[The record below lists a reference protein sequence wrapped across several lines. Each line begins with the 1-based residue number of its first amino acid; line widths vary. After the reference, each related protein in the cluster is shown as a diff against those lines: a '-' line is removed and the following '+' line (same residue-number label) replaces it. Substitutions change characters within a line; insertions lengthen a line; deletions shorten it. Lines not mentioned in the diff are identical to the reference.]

1 MANNMRSYALLA
13 EALDDLYRTDE
24 LKHLAALV
32 CSEVP
37 GKKAERIEAIV
48 AALTKNPQAIFARLS
63 PLAQLA
69 VAETVHT
76 WDGVFN
82 SRMFHAKYS
91 DSPWARAK
99 DGKSRLES
107 YRDLLALFIIAGR
120 IPDDLL
126 AALRN
131 IAPVPPADTI
141 NYAEA
146 GPNEECTVRETS
158 RAAFANAAMVL
169 ALVADKKIRVSAK
182 TGRGTAASVKTIGE
196 MLYEGDWYDDFDPM
210 QSFAWPLLLQGGG
223 LAKTDGSSLEL
234 NQAGLKALRK
244 DLAGGI
250 KAIWNKWE
258 KNTLID
264 EFSRVTAIKGQQSS
278 GGRTMTSPAKRRPMI
293 NRLLR
298 DLTPG
303 KWISVEE
310 LNRLA
315 LSRADYS
322 FMMTNYDWKL
332 YFSDPHYGNLNY
344 NDTWPLLQFRYLL
357 VYLFEYCATLGL
369 LDVAYIDPHG
379 ARDDFSGCWGADDL
393 EFLCHCDGLQYVRIN
408 DLGAYVLGHKDA
420 FAAQQDT
427 RAIYRFDGRDIVVTG
442 DGEILPGQLLYLDTI
457 GERRE
462 IDRWRLSAS
471 SLMSAITGGESLAEI
486 RRTLAAASATGLS
499 TELDQLF
506 QEVEQRSTAFV
517 EVGRATLI
525 ECRPELRKHVL
536 TDKKISR
543 LCMPAGDRHL
553 VTLPGKEKLLAEA
566 FAALGYP
573 IAVPRQG
580 G

>member
-1 MANNMRSYALLA
+1 MANNMRSYASLT
-13 EALDDLYRTDE
+13 EALDVLYRTDE
-24 LKHLAALV
+24 LKHMTALV
-32 CSEVP
+32 CSAVP

-48 AALTKNPQAIFARLS
+48 AALAKNPQAIFTRLS
-63 PLAQLA
+63 PLAQHA

-76 WDGVFN
+76 WDGVFD
-82 SRMFHAKYS
+82 SRMFLAKYS
-91 DSPWARAK
+91 ASPWARTK

-107 YRDLLALFIIAGR
+107 CRDLLSLFIIAGR

-126 AALRN
+126 VTLRN
-131 IAPVPPADTI
+131 IVPVPPADTI
-141 NYAEA
+141 KYAEA
-146 GPNEECTVRETS
+146 GPEEECTVRETS
-158 RAAFANAAMVL
+158 RAALANAAMVL
-169 ALVADKKIRVSAK
+169 ALAADKKIRVSAK
-182 TGRGTAASVKTIGE
+182 TGRGTAAAVKTIGE
-196 MLYEGDWYDDFDPM
+196 MLYEGDWYDDNEIGPM
-210 QSFAWPLLLQGGG
+210 QPFAWPLLLQGGG
-223 LAKTDGSSLEL
+223 LVKTDGSSLEL
-234 NQAGLKALRK
+234 NQAGLKALKK

-250 KAIWNKWE
+250 KAVWNKWE

-264 EFSRVTAIKGQQSS
+264 EFSRVTAVKGQQSS

-293 NRLLR
+293 NRLLK

-322 FMMTNYDWKL
+322 FVMTNYDWKL
-332 YFSDPHYGNLNY
+332 YFSDPHYGHLDY
-344 NDTWPLLQFRYLL
+344 HDTWSLLQFRYLL

-369 LDVAYIDPHG
+369 LDVAYIDPRE
-379 ARDDFSGCWGADDL
+379 ARDDFSDCWGADEL
-393 EFLCHCDGLQYVRIN
+393 EFLSHCDGLQYVRIN
-408 DLGAYVLGHKDA
+408 DLGAYILGHKDT
-420 FAAQQDT
+420 FAAPQDT
-427 RAIYRFDGRDIVVTG
+427 RAIYRFDGRDIVVSG
-442 DGEILPGQLLYLDTI
+442 EGEILPGQLLYLDKI

-471 SLMSAITGGESLAEI
+471 SLMSALTGGESLAEI
-486 RRTLAAASATGLS
+486 RTTLAAASAAGLS

-525 ECRPELRKHVL
+525 ECSQELRKHIL

-543 LCMPAGDRHL
+543 LCMPAGDRYL

-573 IAVPRQG
+573 IAVARE
-580 G
+580 